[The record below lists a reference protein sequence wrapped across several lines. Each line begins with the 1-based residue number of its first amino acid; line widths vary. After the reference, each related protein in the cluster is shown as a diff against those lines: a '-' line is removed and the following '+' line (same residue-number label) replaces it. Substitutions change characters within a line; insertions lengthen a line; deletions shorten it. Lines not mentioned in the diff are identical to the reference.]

1 MFEKGTDLG
10 LTVDVSGLQSLPS
23 VVTDEVQGLA
33 RRKRSRGGHGGS
45 GGSVNLC
52 LITLNNVLN
61 DLDVLN
67 IFGGGFGL

>member
-1 MFEKGTDLG
+1 MFEKGTDMG

-23 VVTDEVQGLA
+23 VVTDQVEGLS
-33 RRKRSRGGHGGS
+33 RKKKSRGGHGG
-45 GGSVNLC
+45 GSTTNLC

>member
-1 MFEKGTDLG
+1 MFEKGSDHALAV
-10 LTVDVSGLQSLPS
+10 LELQALPS
-23 VVTDEVQGLA
+23 VTEVAQLG
-33 RRKRSRGGHGGS
+33 RRSRRRGGDKK
-45 GGSVNLC
+45 VNVC

>member
-1 MFEKGTDLG
+1 MFEKGTDMG
-10 LTVDVSGLQSLPS
+10 LTVHVAGLQSLPS
-23 VVTDEVQGLA
+23 VVTDEVEGLA
-33 RRKRSRGGHGGS
+33 RRKRRGGSSGGGS
-45 GGSVNLC
+45 TTNLC